1 VALENIGP
9 IVINEDGSCGRLTQ
23 WHTLSDEDKEY
34 FKLRVGQ
41 QNKESLATLAGHGV
55 KEIKEVIDDGGEKE
69 NEEGEEDEEEDED
82 EDEGIGTADLD

>member
-1 VALENIGP
+1 
-9 IVINEDGSCGRLTQ
+9 VINEDGSCGRLTQ

-41 QNKESLATLAGHGV
+41 QNKERLAALAGHGV
-55 KEIKEVIDDGGEKE
+55 KEVIKEINDDGGEKE
-69 NEEGEEDEEEDED
+69 DEDQEEEEEEDED